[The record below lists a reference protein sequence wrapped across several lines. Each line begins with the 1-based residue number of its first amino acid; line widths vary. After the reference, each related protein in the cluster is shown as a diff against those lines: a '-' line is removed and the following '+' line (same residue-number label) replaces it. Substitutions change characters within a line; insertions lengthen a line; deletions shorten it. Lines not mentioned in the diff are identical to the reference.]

1 MALQSKLAHIA
12 AALAFALTA
21 PAIAQTPAPR
31 TDIPA
36 LLKEAQA
43 DPAIK
48 AALAAKDRPTD
59 ARLRDKARHVD
70 LILKAAD
77 AKPGMRVLD
86 VGAGGGYLAL
96 LFSSLVGDSSGDGGH
111 VDIHNTP
118 GWINQFPSMDPDFQ
132 KQRIKR
138 PNIGYITEPW
148 NGIKGKPNSYDI
160 IVLGQVYHDVGLE
173 GGDYAAL
180 NKTFFDLLKP
190 GGRLVIEDHDAINTM
205 HFAQQLNLHRI
216 SNGDVTGLVLRAG
229 FEHADMI
236 LIESEYDDRRFNV
249 FRPGVRGRTD
259 RFIATFEKPAD
270 GKPLR

>member
-1 MALQSKLAHIA
+1 MMRA
-12 AALAFALTA
+12 AAFALLLALDA
-21 PAIAQTPAPR
+21 PAIAQAPAPQ
-31 TDIPA
+31 TDIAA
-36 LLKEAQA
+36 LLKDAKA

-48 AALAAKDRPTD
+48 AALAAKDRSVD
-59 ARLRDKARHVD
+59 ARVRDEGRMVE
-70 LILKAAD
+70 LILKAVD

-86 VGAGGGYLAL
+86 VGSGGGYLAL
-96 LFSSLVGDSSGDGGH
+96 LLSSLVGETGH